1 MGKVNVLWAVF
12 FVVMLLLS
20 IFSSQSTFELL
31 DWGSGIHVTRT
42 AHTSIFRK
50 PIRNTP
56 ARGGSPNFEIHFYF
70 LRISVN
76 LNLLSFFS
84 DFFFFFCEMQ
94 LAIVP
99 ARLSE
104 LSGCCLLHSSVLN
117 TYSKLYN
124 YALTEKD
131 EHSCSFHYVK
141 STYVILKRAL
151 LIIVSQSFRCNLSLF
166 CQNKNNDQTIIFH
179 H

>member
-1 MGKVNVLWAVF
+1 MGR
-12 FVVMLLLS
+12 LLRR
-20 IFSSQSTFELL
+20 
-31 DWGSGIHVTRT
+31 HVTFIYFLSTEYLRVT
-42 AHTSIFRK
+42 GLGQWNTRGSNGSHQHK
-50 PIRNTP
+50 KHPIRNTP
-56 ARGGSPNFEIHFYF
+56 ARGGPPNFEIHFYF

-117 TYSKLYN
+117 TSSKLYN

-131 EHSCSFHYVK
+131 EHYCSFHYGGP
-141 STYVILKRAL
+141 LPRDL
-151 LIIVSQSFRCNLSLF
+151 
-166 CQNKNNDQTIIFH
+166 
-179 H
+179 

>member
-1 MGKVNVLWAVF
+1 MQ
-12 FVVMLLLS
+12 LS
-20 IFSSQSTFELL
+20 CFAAKQRRILRQVKSMFYGPSSSSSCYFYHHFSPQSTFELL
-31 DWGSGIHVTRT
+31 NLGSGIYVPRT

-50 PIRNTP
+50 PIKITP

-70 LRISVN
+70 LRISIN

-117 TYSKLYN
+117 TYPKLYN
-124 YALTEKD
+124 SALMEKD
-131 EHSCSFHYVK
+131 EHSCSFHYGGP
-141 STYVILKRAL
+141 LPRDL
-151 LIIVSQSFRCNLSLF
+151 
-166 CQNKNNDQTIIFH
+166 
-179 H
+179 

>member
-1 MGKVNVLWAVF
+1 MRKVCECNCPALPPNKGGYFRQVKSMF
-12 FVVMLLLS
+12 YGPSSSSSCYFYHR
-20 IFSSQSTFELL
+20 FSPQSTFELQAL
-31 DWGSGIHVTRT
+31 DSGIYVART

-50 PIRNTP
+50 PIKIAP
-56 ARGGSPNFEIHFYF
+56 ARGGSPNFEIHFFF
-70 LRISVN
+70 LCISIN
-76 LNLLSFFS
+76 LNQLSFFS

-131 EHSCSFHYVK
+131 EHSCSFHYGGP
-141 STYVILKRAL
+141 LPRDL
-151 LIIVSQSFRCNLSLF
+151 
-166 CQNKNNDQTIIFH
+166 
-179 H
+179 